1 MEDSGAHPHG
11 HLGLTHTRRR
21 RAVLL
26 PVAVV
31 LLVALGQ
38 FLWFSLFGPPARWGN
53 DVRAFGAVTD
63 ARAAP
68 PALLAAT
75 AALPTDVVA
84 QLSLPDDAGA
94 VTASDIVP
102 ESSRALALT
111 HRGARWIDD
120 RRLYVRDGTTGW
132 REIPLEDRLMLQEA
146 KLIVAARDTVILA
159 VRWNSWYPPGYGRFV
174 RSFARPELRA
184 EYGIYRMSLDGSGRR
199 YLFPGHSLVV
209 SPDRRRVAY
218 LTSRNGFSGMHNVW
232 IYDATTNRRT
242 RVVSL
247 VEADPGSGISF
258 ACHWAADGEALVIR
272 GTAQRVGVNETR
284 SGSGVDLVYVVA
296 DGRLFDAAPVR

>member
-11 HLGLTHTRRR
+11 HVSLTHTRRR
-21 RAVLL
+21 RAGLL
-26 PVAVV
+26 LVAAV
-31 LLVALGQ
+31 LLVALGH

-53 DVRAFGAVTD
+53 DVRAFGAVSD
-63 ARAAP
+63 SRAAP

-75 AALPTDVVA
+75 TALPTDVVA

-94 VTASDIVP
+94 VYASDVVP
-102 ESSRALALT
+102 ESGRALALT
-111 HRGARWIDD
+111 HRGSRWIDD
-120 RRLYVRDGTTGW
+120 RGLYVRDATTGW
-132 REIPLEDRLMLQEA
+132 RELPLEDRMLLQEA

-159 VRWNSWYPPGYGRFV
+159 VRWNSWYPPRYGRFI
-174 RSFARPELRA
+174 SSIARPELRA
-184 EYGIYRMSLDGSGRR
+184 EYGIYRMSLDGSGPR

-218 LTSRNGFSGMHNVW
+218 LTSRNGFTGMHNVW
-232 IYDATTNRRT
+232 VYDATTNRRT

-258 ACHWAADGEALVIR
+258 DCHWAADGQALVIR
-272 GTAQRVGVNETR
+272 GSAQRVGVDGAR
-284 SGSGVDLVYVVA
+284 GSSRVDLVYVAA
-296 DGRLFDAAPVR
+296 DGRLFDAAPGR